1 MSTIREIAGW
11 WRFILLSAALS
22 AIVFVSKEFLPTA
35 TADAIIAFTTLLGGA
50 NMIFDLIGKKSWEEK
65 VAERDREIAAKN
77 AEIAAKNAEMATK
90 NAENAELRRQLEEL
104 RRQQNGQSSG
114 Q

>member
-1 MSTIREIAGW
+1 MATIREIVSW
-11 WRFILLSAALS
+11 WRFILLSAAIS

-35 TADAIIAFTTLLGGA
+35 TADAIIAFTTLVGGA

-77 AEIAAKNAEMATK
+77 AEIA
-90 NAENAELRRQLEEL
+90 ELRRQIEEL
-104 RRQQNGQSSG
+104 RQRQNGQSSG

>member
-1 MSTIREIAGW
+1 MSTIREIVSW
-11 WRFILLSAALS
+11 WRFILLSAAIS

-35 TADAIIAFTTLLGGA
+35 TADAIIAFTTLVGGA

-77 AEIAAKNAEMATK
+77 AEMEVKNAEI
-90 NAENAELRRQLEEL
+90 AELRRQLEEL
-104 RRQQNGQSSG
+104 RQRQNGQSSG